1 MMPTV
6 RLALLLAALAI
17 GGCSRTTFENAPL
30 DTGKCD
36 PALVGRWEGEDDPS
50 EFQAELDTAC
60 KLRVR
65 STTGHGTHEIDIGEL
80 QSGRIGEDD
89 YLWFNATRMNLAL
102 EIGAMPRDRASD
114 VYVLRYRVS
123 GNTLTLRQP
132 DHKRIAHLVVDG
144 QGRGDVQLTD
154 NGSNFDL
161 VNHVHGD
168 RADIRKLIEKHA
180 PFDSG
185 QEAVLLRREPTGRG
199 P

>member
-1 MMPTV
+1 MTPTA

-50 EFQAELDTAC
+50 EFQAELDAAC

-65 STTGHGTHEIDIGEL
+65 NTTGHGSHEIDIGEL
-80 QSGRIGEDD
+80 QSGRIGEND
-89 YLWFNATRMNLAL
+89 YLWFNAARMNLAL
-102 EIGAMPRDRASD
+102 EIASMPRDRASD
-114 VYVLRYRVS
+114 VYLLRYRIS
-123 GNTLTLRQP
+123 ENTLTLWQP

-144 QGRGDVQLTD
+144 QGQGDVQLID
-154 NGSNFDL
+154 NGSSFDL

-168 RADIRKLIEKHA
+168 RAGIRKLIEKHA
-180 PFDSG
+180 PFGSE
-185 QEAVLLRREPTGRG
+185 QEAVQLHREPAGQVR
-199 P
+199 